1 MSGSMFRAQAS
12 GFSCI
17 PSLCHV
23 FLRALRREV
32 CGEFC
37 LGAGRFRLVRFHV
50 PQRFVC
56 SLESSHGLVFA
67 ELNVLPLVGDPD
79 GERAPGDPCRC
90 GRTCLRGEVFLA
102 GSFGCRWHTR
112 GHDSSSSFYRSR
124 AESPRPLPEVQQP
137 PWPPPAV
144 PAGSRSR
151 RKMFHRRRLFQL
163 ARMLSR
169 ERAPRMA
176 KSQ

>member
-1 MSGSMFRAQAS
+1 MVSGSMFRAQAS

-112 GHDSSSSFYRSR
+112 GHDSSSSFHRSR
-124 AESPRPLPEVQQP
+124 AATTFARGAAAAVATAGCSSRLAKSPENVP
-137 PWPPPAV
+137 PPPAV
-144 PAGSRSR
+144 PVG
-151 RKMFHRRRLFQL
+151 KNVV
-163 ARMLSR
+163 
-169 ERAPRMA
+169 E
-176 KSQ
+176 